1 MLAPWHSTE
10 IFTFVDDTKVE
21 ISAGTVR
28 RQSDSSSDPGLQ
40 HWVMVKASRALRT
53 SLSIASWEDGH
64 SASEQTLDQTPD
76 QVSSICSLGPLLLAA
91 EASQPVVGGQRTA
104 GLFCPSIPRPKPS
117 RHLQGWLEI
126 PILTNGARSTSQ
138 GQTQEVSDTF
148 LIFHSLVVPNSRK

>member
-1 MLAPWHSTE
+1 
-10 IFTFVDDTKVE
+10 
-21 ISAGTVR
+21 
-28 RQSDSSSDPGLQ
+28 
-40 HWVMVKASRALRT
+40 MVKASRALRN

-64 SASEQTLDQTPD
+64 SAREQTPD

-91 EASQPVVGGQRTA
+91 EASQPVVGGQRTS

-117 RHLQGWLEI
+117 GHLQGWLEI
-126 PILTNGARSTSQ
+126 PILANGARSTSQ

>member
-53 SLSIASWEDGH
+53 SLSIASWEDGR
-64 SASEQTLDQTPD
+64 SAREQTPD
-76 QVSSICSLGPLLLAA
+76 QVSSICSRGLLLLAA

-104 GLFCPSIPRPKPS
+104 GLFCPSVPRLKPS

-126 PILTNGARSTSQ
+126 PILANGARSTSQ

-148 LIFHSLVVPNSRK
+148 LIFHSLVAPNS